1 MKHMERL
8 NGGICLLSSKESN
21 QKQQEGARLE
31 TTKDNFWFILGR
43 AIKRDGWLYLFLI
56 PTLIWY
62 VIFCYAP
69 MGGIVTAFK
78 KYTGLTTVAD
88 APWVGFKWFEQF
100 FNSYFAKTVIRNT
113 LIISLY
119 SLSTFILP
127 IIFALLVNEIAHERI
142 KKTLQTIMYAPHF
155 ISVVVMVSILTLFF
169 NGDYG
174 LVNQA
179 IEAFGGEAQSFL
191 TDPKAYRHL
200 YVWST
205 VWQQLG
211 WNSVIYVAA
220 LAAVDPGLHEA
231 ATLDGASR
239 FQRIIHINIPTIL
252 PTIIIMLI
260 MRVGQIMSVGGDKA
274 ILMLNQ
280 LNAETAEL
288 ISTYVYNRGIVGG
301 DYGIGTAVGL
311 FTNVV
316 NLIMLLIVNKISSK
330 VSETSL
336 F

>member
-1 MKHMERL
+1 MQSAK
-8 NGGICLLSSKESN
+8 SKALPQQKAQQLGDSN
-21 QKQQEGARLE
+21 Q
-31 TTKDNFWFILGR
+31 NFWIRLARG
-43 AIKRDGWLYLFLI
+43 IKRDHWLYIFLI
-56 PTLIWY
+56 PTVLWY
-62 VIFCYAP
+62 IIFCYAP

-78 KYTGLTTVAD
+78 EYTGFIPVAES
-88 APWVGFKWFEQF
+88 PWVGLKWFEQF
-100 FNSYFAKTVIRNT
+100 FNSYFSKTVIRNT
-113 LIISLY
+113 IVVSLY

-127 IIFALLVNEIAHERI
+127 IIFALLINEVAHEKL
-142 KKTLQTIMYAPHF
+142 KKTIQTIMYAPHF
-155 ISVVVMVSILTLFF
+155 ISIVVMVSILSLFF

-179 IEAFGGEAQSFL
+179 IEFFGGESHSFL
-191 TDPKAYRHL
+191 TDPDAYRHL

-239 FQRIIHINIPTIL
+239 IQRIIHINIPTIL
-252 PTIIIMLI
+252 PTIVIMLI
-260 MRVGQIMSVGGDKA
+260 MRVGSIMSVGGDKA
-274 ILMLNQ
+274 ILMLND

-288 ISTYVYNRGIVGG
+288 ISTYVYNRGIVAG

-311 FTNVV
+311 FTNLV
-316 NLIMLLIVNKISSK
+316 NLILLLIVNWTSAK

>member
-1 MKHMERL
+1 
-8 NGGICLLSSKESN
+8 
-21 QKQQEGARLE
+21 
-31 TTKDNFWFILGR
+31 
-43 AIKRDGWLYLFLI
+43 
-56 PTLIWY
+56 
-62 VIFCYAP
+62 
-69 MGGIVTAFK
+69 
-78 KYTGLTTVAD
+78 
-88 APWVGFKWFEQF
+88 
-100 FNSYFAKTVIRNT
+100 
-113 LIISLY
+113 
-119 SLSTFILP
+119 
-127 IIFALLVNEIAHERI
+127 
-142 KKTLQTIMYAPHF
+142 
-155 ISVVVMVSILTLFF
+155 MVSILTLFF

-179 IEAFGGEAQSFL
+179 IEALGGESHSFL
-191 TDPKAYRHL
+191 TDPNAYRHL

-220 LAAVDPGLHEA
+220 LSSVDPGLHEA

-260 MRVGQIMSVGGDKA
+260 MRVGHIMSVGGDKA
-274 ILMLNQ
+274 ILMLND

-288 ISTYVYNRGIVGG
+288 ISTYVYTRGIVGG